1 MNFFLSIISPS
12 SPCSTSEGGTDYEDP
27 CAVQG
32 ERNSSASFEIE
43 PKPIKKP
50 TDVYG
55 ESFDSTSQFS
65 SDSDSE
71 SELSDIQIQPRP
83 TSRLFVRR
91 LSQLKRH
98 IPRIDYSQLSASDPN
113 EEEESEKEV
122 DVESVAPGAYYPRP
136 QVSVK
141 KQNRTRIGQF
151 KHKFRSKEEEFVE
164 DEKRVDQRRN
174 ISSLFQPQSPLVSEN
189 MKVIRVLCRNL
200 LAGGELSLQI

>member
-1 MNFFLSIISPS
+1 MLSRV
-12 SPCSTSEGGTDYEDP
+12 SET
-27 CAVQG
+27 ALQVLKLNQ
-32 ERNSSASFEIE
+32 
-43 PKPIKKP
+43 KPIKKP

-151 KHKFRSKEEEFVE
+151 KTQVSFKRRRVCGKMKKELIRGETF
-164 DEKRVDQRRN
+164 
-174 ISSLFQPQSPLVSEN
+174 SSLFQPQSPLVSEN